1 MNRIIKIILHLFYW
15 TVFCMF
21 AGAVSF
27 RLAYGFG
34 FIAQNMPAFLYN
46 LAWAAIQFYAF
57 YFFFYRFIEK
67 QQYIFYFIISLLVS
81 VGISLVLT
89 LLFFLTFQI
98 QPQFRW
104 MEFVPQMVG
113 TFIIGQTGSLLRGF
127 IHWFDDIQRKQ
138 EVEKTVLRNEL
149 DTLNAQL
156 NPHFLFNTLNNID
169 SLIHSNADKAS
180 ESLVA
185 LSEIMR
191 YMLYDARKPKVFL
204 RNEIDHYR
212 NIVRLQSLRL
222 KAPER
227 IKFDIKLQDETVEI
241 APLLFLPFIENAF
254 KHASFEGNDTVIKI
268 SLKGTKNRVEFS
280 CRNQF
285 RPADPTT
292 KNKTGGIG
300 LTNLRR
306 RLELLYPNHYTLKTG
321 PENSEFVA
329 HLTIE
334 P

>member
-1 MNRIIKIILHLFYW
+1 
-15 TVFCMF
+15 MF

-34 FIAQNMPAFLYN
+34 FIAQNIPAFLYN
-46 LAWAAIQFYAF
+46 LAWAFIQFYAF
-57 YFFFYRFIEK
+57 YFFFYRLIEK
-67 QQYIFYFIISLLVS
+67 QRYISYFIWSVVVS

-89 LLFFLTFQI
+89 LLFFWLFNIHPNYQL
-98 QPQFRW
+98 

-113 TFIIGQTGSLLRGF
+113 TFIIAQTGSLLRGF

-191 YMLYDARKPKVFL
+191 YMLYDARKPKVPL

-212 NIVRLQSLRL
+212 NIIQLQSLRL
-222 KAPER
+222 KTPDR
-227 IKFDIKLQDETVEI
+227 VKFNIDLQDETTEI

-254 KHASFEGNDTVIKI
+254 KHASYEGNDTAIKI
-268 SLKGTKNRVEFS
+268 SLKGTENRVEFS
-280 CRNQF
+280 CHNYF
-285 RPADPTT
+285 RPGDSTT

-306 RLELLYPNHYTLKTG
+306 RLELLYPSHYALKTG

-329 HLTIE
+329 HLIIE